1 MVDISP
7 VIAWPTDTSE
17 DNPYFIDPT
26 FKNTRKQRHAQF
38 REASI
43 LYEAEQKAARERSRQ
58 APPALTRKQN
68 HAQFREASMLY
79 DAEQKAQYPQR
90 KAKFSTP
97 GLLIN
102 ALALSAGTLNPT
114 GNASNARQ
122 LGGMFNGDVP
132 EGQDEGGLSYAG
144 SSRAMVDMTNEIAAA
159 PTEAKRNELKAE
171 YADFMNNHIR
181 QFGRQ
186 WIGMPPVP
194 PIPRGRYT
202 AVKSVNKQS
211 GTGRKKRMVKAKK
224 QKGGKCACHM
234 AT

>member
-1 MVDISP
+1 MVDINP
-7 VIAWPTDTSE
+7 VIAWPEE
-17 DNPYFIDPT
+17 DPYFIDPT
-26 FKNTRKQRHAQF
+26 FQNTRKQRHAQL
-38 REASI
+38 RSDYEASN
-43 LYEAEQKAARERSRQ
+43 
-58 APPALTRKQN
+58 PAFQNTRKQN
-68 HAQFREASMLY
+68 HAQLREASILY
-79 DAEQKAQYPQR
+79 DAEQKAKYQR

-171 YADFMNNHIR
+171 YAGFMNNHIR

-194 PIPRGRYT
+194 LVPTGRHNPNRDPR
-202 AVKSVNKQS
+202 KQS
-211 GTGRKKRMVKAKK
+211 GTGHKKRMVKAKK
-224 QKGGKCACHM
+224 QKGGKCACGD
-234 AT
+234 

>member
-1 MVDISP
+1 
-7 VIAWPTDTSE
+7 
-17 DNPYFIDPT
+17 
-26 FKNTRKQRHAQF
+26 
-38 REASI
+38 
-43 LYEAEQKAARERSRQ
+43 
-58 APPALTRKQN
+58 
-68 HAQFREASMLY
+68 
-79 DAEQKAQYPQR
+79 
-90 KAKFSTP
+90 
-97 GLLIN
+97 
-102 ALALSAGTLNPT
+102 LSAGTLQPT

-132 EGQDEGGLSYAG
+132 EGQDEGGASYAT

-171 YADFMNNHIR
+171 YAGFMNNHIR

-194 PIPRGRYT
+194 PIPAGRYT
-202 AVKSVNKQS
+202 KKPGERKQS
-211 GTGRKKRMVKAKK
+211 GTGRKKKKQAKRKSSAVKAKK